1 MSYVVLSMVSLIWGK
16 LGDVSAHSIQR
27 NSAVALH
34 EQIRIILG
42 NEIEAGAYGDGR
54 LPSEAELTTRF
65 GVSRISLRR
74 ALSDLEAQGLVSRV
88 QGKGTF
94 AHTPPLASATMSM
107 GSYADQVLVSGLPTS
122 EIKREIK
129 FAGIVPAKGTIARLM
144 QVPEEDDVIRLTRVF
159 SLRGT
164 PLSVDDAYYAPERY
178 PGFLAKVTNETSTY
192 ALLTEEYGV
201 KFGSTDRFFDVTFID
216 PTTARWL
223 DRPERD
229 PVLKISKVA
238 YDTAGEVV
246 HVSRLLTVPTR
257 LEVGVHLNA

>member
-1 MSYVVLSMVSLIWGK
+1 MS
-16 LGDVSAHSIQR
+16 AQSIQR

-42 NEIEAGAYGDGR
+42 GEIEAGTYKEGR
-54 LPSEAELTTRF
+54 LPSEADLAARF

-74 ALSDLEAQGLVSRV
+74 ALSSLETQGLVSRV
-88 QGKGTF
+88 QGRGTF
-94 AHTPPLASATMSM
+94 VHTPPLASATMSM
-107 GSYADQVLVSGLPTS
+107 GSYTDQVLVGGLPTS
-122 EIKREIK
+122 EIMREIK
-129 FAGIVPAKGTIARLM
+129 FAGVVPAHGAVARFM
-144 QVPEEDDVIRLTRVF
+144 QVPEADDVIRLTRVF

-164 PLSVDDAYYAPERY
+164 PLSVDDAYYPVERY
-178 PGFLAKVTNETSTY
+178 PGFLAKVTHETSTY

-201 KFGSTDRFFDVTFID
+201 EFGSTDRFFDVAFID
-216 PTTARWL
+216 STTAQWL

-238 YDTAGEVV
+238 YDTDGKVV
-246 HVSRLLTVPTR
+246 HISRLLTVPTR